1 MLGENSP
8 RKLFIFRSPTYLLK
22 YRQSQVDQKRIR
34 KENNHKETTP
44 IIRWD
49 PRGARYNHQSRI
61 IFSFSR
67 YESKGTTPSFIE
79 KLPRGQATPTLFLW
93 HTFPGS
99 PAEGKAQTVGHA
111 SAFFFPRI
119 KDEKHIDKRDKDD
132 MGDHPTTT
140 TTTSTST
147 TSFTHLV
154 SGIGYA

>member
-1 MLGENSP
+1 MPKLVESISCCWLDSMHRNLIGLRKKICEMLGENSP

-79 KLPRGQATPTLFLW
+79 KLPRLPQPSFSSIL
-93 HTFPGS
+93 S
-99 PAEGKAQTVGHA
+99 PVRLLKGKHRQWGM
-111 SAFFFPRI
+111 PL
-119 KDEKHIDKRDKDD
+119 
-132 MGDHPTTT
+132 P
-140 TTTSTST
+140 
-147 TSFTHLV
+147 SFSLE
-154 SGIGYA
+154 